1 MPQTWRMSGSSP
13 YRLEIRVKFKVDE
26 NLPTAIRDR
35 LRAAGYDAL
44 TVLDQALGG
53 ASDDR
58 IARVCADEG
67 RVLVTCDSD
76 FGNILVYPPKAHAGI
91 ILLYAA
97 EQSVPRFVQLVEY
110 ALHHLAKEPVGQNL
124 WIVEKDRIRIR
135 GE

>member
-1 MPQTWRMSGSSP
+1 MSGSSP
-13 YRLEIRVKFKVDE
+13 TGEHRVRSRSTRTS
-26 NLPTAIRDR
+26 LTAIRDR

-53 ASDDR
+53 APDDR
-58 IARVCADEG
+58 IAQVCADEG
-67 RVLVTCDSD
+67 RILVTCDSD
-76 FGNILVYPPKAHAGI
+76 FGNILVYPPKAHAGV

-110 ALHHLAKEPVGQNL
+110 ALHHLAKESVGKHL